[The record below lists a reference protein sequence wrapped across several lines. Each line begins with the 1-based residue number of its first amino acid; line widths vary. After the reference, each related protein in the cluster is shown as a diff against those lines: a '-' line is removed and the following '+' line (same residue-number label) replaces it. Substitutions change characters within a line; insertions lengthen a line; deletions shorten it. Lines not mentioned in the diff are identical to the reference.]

1 MPFLFDV
8 HIEIISE
15 TKEGRTL
22 ELEMS
27 EEEICKRFNR
37 NGRYLKHIYILAEL
51 NAVDDVVICEI
62 LERHHLLN
70 KRPKRLRIYNYEG

>member
-1 MPFLFDV
+1 MLDLETEEK
-8 HIEIISE
+8 IE
-15 TKEGRTL
+15 TG
-22 ELEMS
+22 LEMS
-27 EEEICKRFNR
+27 EEEICKRFKR

-70 KRPKRLRIYNYEG
+70 KRPKRLRIYKYEG

>member
-1 MPFLFDV
+1 MLDLETEEK
-8 HIEIISE
+8 IE
-15 TKEGRTL
+15 TG
-22 ELEMS
+22 LEMS

-51 NAVDDVVICEI
+51 NAVDDAVICEI
-62 LERHHLLN
+62 LERHHLLK